1 MRNKSYRSRQR
12 GVETIEHGNTWITGT
27 GDNMHWQLLRVTAGA
42 ASEQR
47 IYQNYASKMI

>member
-1 MRNKSYRSRQR
+1 M
-12 GVETIEHGNTWITGT
+12 GTHGLQGLE
-27 GDNMHWQLLRVTAGA
+27 GDNMHWQLLSVTAGA